1 MKSGIQAV
9 TSICDTCF
17 TTAYEGGVPAIKR
30 LWILE
35 CVSCREWLNWRNA
48 LTTGGQRGRQVFL
61 HSLSC
66 EMKCEMLRKYR
77 IAIEVAAMQNR
88 SMFKKKVIS
97 KVTIWKIGQISAMM
111 IRIFG
116 TNYDY

>member
-1 MKSGIQAV
+1 MDFGMRELQGMAKLARQEKMRHYLQCIDDGR
-9 TSICDTCF
+9 
-17 TTAYEGGVPAIKR
+17 PKR
-30 LWILE
+30 K
-35 CVSCREWLNWRNA
+35 A
-48 LTTGGQRGRQVFL
+48 GFL

-77 IAIEVAAMQNR
+77 IAMEMAAMQNR
-88 SMFKKKVIS
+88 SMFKKEVIS

>member
-1 MKSGIQAV
+1 
-9 TSICDTCF
+9 
-17 TTAYEGGVPAIKR
+17 
-30 LWILE
+30 
-35 CVSCREWLNWRNA
+35 
-48 LTTGGQRGRQVFL
+48 
-61 HSLSC
+61 
-66 EMKCEMLRKYR
+66 
-77 IAIEVAAMQNR
+77 MQNR